1 MKYTKAQI
9 EENRT
14 KWLAQLRSP
23 EAKKTTLK
31 LENSKNPDHR
41 CCLGHAC
48 HALGIQREVL
58 ESQNTVNGWMVHYGE
73 QTSYL
78 PDEASLKLA
87 ILCNGEFV
95 NEIKIDHIHSYYAN
109 IEFENLAQI
118 NDHTELTP
126 AEIADIIEEQ
136 FKANNFKK
144 PGANYKWKDTH

>member
-9 EENRT
+9 DEYRA

-31 LENSKNPDHR
+31 LENPKKPNNR

-58 ESQNTVNGWMVHYGE
+58 ESKNTVNGWMVHYGE
-73 QTSYL
+73 QASYL

-109 IEFENLAQI
+109 IEYKNLAQI

-144 PGANYKWKDTH
+144 PGANYKWKDTL